1 MFSQA
6 RVFFSKVAKKLNLGR
21 GLDVSQFLTA
31 LSDLVNPG
39 ERGLASLQVFLARVN
54 VSLLRERRVVVTGPL
69 ADDQAAP
76 LRGAGFG
83 APRAGLWPWE
93 APPGA
98 PASSHRAASLF
109 YLADP
114 AHIGPLDVPLVSS
127 IDPKASVATASLI
140 ASEQTARDLSTTSRI
155 TPGSGRAAAMNSST

>member
-6 RVFFSKVAKKLNLGR
+6 RVFFSKVAKKLNLWR

-69 ADDQAAP
+69 ADDGDRHDGVWPDGHLIEVASPQRTALGAGEDQRARREASRRRR
-76 LRGAGFG
+76 LRGAGE
-83 APRAGLWPWE
+83 R
-93 APPGA
+93 
-98 PASSHRAASLF
+98 
-109 YLADP
+109 
-114 AHIGPLDVPLVSS
+114 
-127 IDPKASVATASLI
+127 
-140 ASEQTARDLSTTSRI
+140 
-155 TPGSGRAAAMNSST
+155 